1 MKRAADLGGGGG
13 GRDVVGGTWGYR
25 RRPARCYLG
34 PVRRDLPAL
43 AGREHDLVIVGGGIY
58 GVAAAWDAAQRGLAV
73 ALVERE
79 DFGAGVSWN
88 SLKTIHG
95 GLRYLQGADFAR
107 LRESVRERR
116 ALLRIAPR
124 LVRPLPF
131 LVPTYGHG
139 RMGREALALALA
151 VNDRISHDRN
161 DGLPETHHIPRG
173 RILSRRE
180 ALERLPGL
188 PERGLSGAG
197 LWSDAQV
204 ASSERLTLAFVHA
217 AAEAGAVVANHV
229 EAVGFLMRA
238 SRVAGVRLRDTLT
251 GHELEARARIVLNC
265 AGPGVD
271 ALLAEAG
278 IRRRHAPL
286 LRAWNLVFARTPCV
300 PFAVGAR
307 REGRFLFLVPWRE
320 RTIVGT
326 AYAPAEAPVEDA
338 VAALRE
344 AALQA
349 FPWAGLEGAPVVLV
363 HEGLLPGRGGA
374 GGLSTRP
381 RLHDHQAED
390 GVARLVTVQGVKYTT
405 ARGVA
410 EKAVDLVFHRLGRPE
425 PPCRT
430 METPLPRAR
439 GLEGTLEA
447 QTLQAIREE
456 MAVTLADA
464 VLRRLDLGSAG
475 PPPGPDLDAVA
486 RTMAATLGW
495 DAERERAER
504 AALAKR
510 YPAA

>member
-1 MKRAADLGGGGG
+1 
-13 GRDVVGGTWGYR
+13 
-25 RRPARCYLG
+25 
-34 PVRRDLPAL
+34 
-43 AGREHDLVIVGGGIY
+43 
-58 GVAAAWDAAQRGLAV
+58 
-73 ALVERE
+73 
-79 DFGAGVSWN
+79 
-88 SLKTIHG
+88 
-95 GLRYLQGADFAR
+95 
-107 LRESVRERR
+107 
-116 ALLRIAPR
+116 
-124 LVRPLPF
+124 
-131 LVPTYGHG
+131 
-139 RMGREALALALA
+139 
-151 VNDRISHDRN
+151 
-161 DGLPETHHIPRG
+161 
-173 RILSRRE
+173 
-180 ALERLPGL
+180 
-188 PERGLSGAG
+188 
-197 LWSDAQV
+197 
-204 ASSERLTLAFVHA
+204 
-217 AAEAGAVVANHV
+217 
-229 EAVGFLMRA
+229 
-238 SRVAGVRLRDTLT
+238 
-251 GHELEARARIVLNC
+251 
-265 AGPGVD
+265 
-271 ALLAEAG
+271 
-278 IRRRHAPL
+278 
-286 LRAWNLVFARTPCV
+286 
-300 PFAVGAR
+300 
-307 REGRFLFLVPWRE
+307 VPWRE

-447 QTLQAIREE
+447 KTLEAIREE

>member
-1 MKRAADLGGGGG
+1 M
-13 GRDVVGGTWGYR
+13 
-25 RRPARCYLG
+25 
-34 PVRRDLPAL
+34 RRDLRAL
-43 AGREHDLVIVGGGIY
+43 ADREHDLVIVGGGIY

-88 SLKTIHG
+88 SMKTIHG

-116 ALLRIAPR
+116 ALLRIAPH
-124 LVRPLPF
+124 LVLPLPF

-139 RMGREALALALA
+139 RTGREALALGLA

-161 DGLPETHHIPRG
+161 DGLPETHRIPGG

-188 PERGLSGAG
+188 PQRGLNGAG
-197 LWSDAQV
+197 LWYDAQV

-217 AAEAGAVVANHV
+217 AAQAGAVVANHV
-229 EAVGFLMRA
+229 EAIGFLKTA
-238 SRVAGVRLRDTLT
+238 GRVAGVRLRDALL
-251 GHELEARARIVLNC
+251 GQELEARARVVLNC

-271 ALLAEAG
+271 VLLAEAG
-278 IRRRHAPL
+278 IRRRHPPL
-286 LRAWNLVFARTPCV
+286 LRAWNLVFARNPGV

-307 REGRFLFLVPWRE
+307 LKGRFLFLVPWRD
-320 RTIVGT
+320 RAIVGT
-326 AYAPAEAPVEDA
+326 AYAEMAAPAESAI
-338 VAALRE
+338 AAFRAE
-344 AALQA
+344 ALQA

-363 HEGLLPGRGGA
+363 HEGLVPSRGGA

-390 GVARLVTVQGVKYTT
+390 GVAGLVTVQGVKYTT

-410 EKAVDLVFHRLGRPE
+410 EKAVDLVLRRLGRPDA
-425 PPCRT
+425 PCLT
-430 METPLPRAR
+430 MDTPLPRAQ
-439 GLEGTLEA
+439 GLVGTLEA
-447 QTLQAIREE
+447 QTLEAIREE

-475 PPPGPDLDAVA
+475 PPAGADLDAVA
-486 RTMAATLGW
+486 RTMATTLGW
-495 DAERERAER
+495 DHEREREER

-510 YPAA
+510 YPTA

>member
-1 MKRAADLGGGGG
+1 M
-13 GRDVVGGTWGYR
+13 
-25 RRPARCYLG
+25 
-34 PVRRDLPAL
+34 RRDLPAL
-43 AGREHDLVIVGGGIY
+43 ADREHDLVVVGGGIY

-88 SLKTIHG
+88 SMKTIHG

-116 ALLRIAPR
+116 ALLRIAPE

-139 RMGREALALALA
+139 RTGREALALALA

-161 DGLPETHHIPRG
+161 DGLPETHHISPG

-188 PERGLSGAG
+188 PQRGLSGAG

-217 AAEAGAVVANHV
+217 AAQAGALVANHV
-229 EAVGFLMRA
+229 EAVGFLKA
-238 SRVAGVRLRDTLT
+238 AGRVAGVRLRDALD
-251 GHELEARARIVLNC
+251 GRELEARARVVLNC

-278 IRRRHAPL
+278 IRRRPPPP
-286 LRAWNLVFARTPCV
+286 LRAWNLVFARRPGV

-307 REGRFLFLVPWRE
+307 REGRFLFLVPWRD

-326 AYAPAEAPVEDA
+326 AYADMATPPAE
-338 VAALRE
+338 VAIADFREEALR
-344 AALQA
+344 A

-363 HEGLLPGRGGA
+363 HEGLVPSRRGA

-390 GVARLVTVQGVKYTT
+390 GVAGLVTVQGVKYTT

-410 EKAVDLVFHRLGRPE
+410 EKAVDLVFRRLGRPE

-430 METPLPRAR
+430 METPLPRAQ
-439 GLEGTLEA
+439 GLAGTLEA
-447 QTLQAIREE
+447 QTLEAIREE

-475 PPPGPDLDAVA
+475 PPPGPDLDRVA

-495 DAERERAER
+495 DAERERDER